1 MKAFRKTALAVAAV
15 MALLLAACGGEDD
28 EAAELGGPED
38 IQEAETEDA
47 DTTSD
52 EESEGDEQTSTE
64 DVDEAAPEPVTVALP
79 ARAAPFLDVFVADA
93 EGFFGT
99 HGVEADIIFTPGP
112 AATIAAMAG
121 DSADVGLP
129 FAEQALAA
137 MEVGAPLKIFG
148 GNFNRV
154 LGTLVA
160 GQDFGGIDELRGSR
174 IASSAPDD
182 VLTLLTAQRLEEE
195 GIERDE
201 YDFIIVPSSE
211 QRYQSLQTGAVGAS
225 VLVAPRDIQAME
237 DGFQQ
242 VVEIAEPGIFLAH
255 IGSDRFIEER
265 SEAAQRY
272 LQAIQEAQAWM
283 IQSENRD
290 RAIEILV
297 DVTEVDPAVAELT
310 YDFYIEADAW
320 TTGAEIVEDE
330 LRTTLQFL
338 ATTGKIF
345 SDDPDL
351 DDYATWSV
359 LEAIEASS

>member
-1 MKAFRKTALAVAAV
+1 MKVRRRSALALVTV
-15 MALLLAACGGEDD
+15 LTLVLAACGGDDDGAEPDTAEDV
-28 EAAELGGPED
+28 EAPGEEAEDTEAEEPEEADDDAPSEDASDDGPE
-38 IQEAETEDA
+38 A
-47 DTTSD
+47 
-52 EESEGDEQTSTE
+52 
-64 DVDEAAPEPVTVALP
+64 VTIALP

-93 EGFFGT
+93 EGFFEDN
-99 HGVEADIIFTPGP
+99 GVDAEIVFTPGP

-129 FAEQALAA
+129 FTEQALAA

-148 GNFNRV
+148 GEFNRV

-160 GQDFGGIDELRGSR
+160 GEDFGGIDELRGSR

-195 GIERDE
+195 GIERGE

-225 VLVAPRDIQAME
+225 VLVAPRDVQAIE
-237 DGFQQ
+237 DGFQL
-242 VVEIAEPGIFLAH
+242 VFEIAEPGIFIAH

-265 SEAAQRY
+265 PEAAQRY
-272 LQAIQEAQAWM
+272 LRAIQDAQEWM

-290 RAIEILV
+290 RAVEILV
-297 DVTEVDPAVAELT
+297 EITEVDPDVAELT
-310 YDFYIEADAW
+310 YDAYIDADAW
-320 TTGAEIVEDE
+320 VTGAEIVEEE

-338 ATTGKIF
+338 VTTGKIF
-345 SDDPDL
+345 SDDPDAN
-351 DDYATWSV
+351 DYATWSV
-359 LEAIEASS
+359 LDAIEGSG